1 MPWCI
6 RLSAPMTHVLTMQN
20 SQIIKFIMSFL
31 RNPNLKDLLVKSTT
45 PLPSTHSKA
54 GKKTNSCHKPDCIY
68 CVSLNK
74 TGKINSKTLNS
85 CSLQNTMGL
94 VKATTLTT
102 VWPAKHVS
110 SNMSAWQTESF
121 RNASDNIS
129 ATSETQTCV
138 TLLPNTLTSQVITMT
153 QEMWNPTFFP
163 LLPSQV
169 IPAWPWPW
177 DSSLSYSGFFAYA
190 TWSEFHGLINQ
201 SRHVSCRS
209 SPVD

>member
-1 MPWCI
+1 MFTSKYNGTCQSHNI
-6 RLSAPMTHVLTMQN
+6 DYCLTCKTCGLQYVGMTLE
-20 SQIIKFIMSFL
+20 
-31 RNPNLKDLLVKSTT
+31 
-45 PLPSTHSKA
+45 
-54 GKKTNSCHKPDCIY
+54 
-68 CVSLNK
+68 
-74 TGKINSKTLNS
+74 
-85 CSLQNTMGL
+85 
-94 VKATTLTT
+94 
-102 VWPAKHVS
+102 
-110 SNMSAWQTESF
+110 TESF

-169 IPAWPWPW
+169 IPARPWPW

-201 SRHVSCRS
+201 SRHVSCHT
-209 SPVD
+209 SPVEQPYGFSTCLYFGVSLIVLVTKDRDYLSNNTPILAPLQKRFLSYLTCPPL